1 MKKIFFIATIPEF
14 FISHR
19 LKLALAARK
28 MGLDVHVVTSNGC
41 LVEKIKAL
49 GFQHHVIPFSRSGQ
63 HPLKEFLTLL
73 SLYKLLIQERPEI
86 VHLIGTKCSIYGGI
100 LAQILKLKGVV
111 VAITGLGTVFL
122 SQTFFGR
129 IRKKIILLAYGI
141 IFRHNNIAVIF
152 QNKDDI
158 NELIKIKSL
167 KCSKVNFIR
176 GAGVDLTHFRY
187 DEAEPGIPVVVY
199 AARLIKDKGVFEF
212 VDAARILKK
221 RGISVVMR
229 LIGSLDP
236 ENLSSIRAD
245 LIESWRAEAVVE
257 IFGFSTDIAKEYRS
271 AHIVC
276 LPSYREG
283 LPLGLIEAASCGR
296 AVVTTD
302 VPGCREVIIPN
313 ETGLLVPVKDA
324 TKLADAIQELVL
336 NPRRREQ
343 FGKAGRKMAELEYS
357 DEKIVD
363 QVQEIYCRLLQKCV

>member
-19 LKLALAARK
+19 LKLAFAARK
-28 MGLDVHVVTSNGC
+28 MGLDVHVVTSNGFS
-41 LVEKIKAL
+41 VKKIKAL

-73 SLYKLLIQERPEI
+73 SLYKLFIQERPEI
-86 VHLIGTKCSIYGGI
+86 LHLIGTKCSIYGGI

-122 SQTFFGR
+122 SETSFGR
-129 IRKKIILLAYGI
+129 IRKKIILMAYGL

-167 KCSKVNFIR
+167 ECSKINFIR
-176 GAGVDLTHFRY
+176 GAGVNLTHFSY
-187 DEAEPGIPVVVY
+187 EEAEPGTPVVVF
-199 AARLIKDKGVFEF
+199 AARLIKDKGVYEF

-236 ENLSSIRAD
+236 ENLSSIDAD

-257 IFGFSTDIAKEYRS
+257 ILGFSTDIAKEYRS

-343 FGKAGRKMAELEYS
+343 FGKAGRKMAELEFS

-363 QVQEIYCRLLQKCV
+363 QLQEIYCRLLQKCA